1 MGNHVRGRAV
11 VRDAPDPGAQ
21 RTAAIEPRETLPQR
35 DLDILFEVAAQIGV
49 GFIAAR
55 HAGEGGAEASDGLRT
70 GAVLFAFVP
79 FAFRTFVSHALF
91 VGGDGNFSQE
101 AEIFSSAFYT
111 ALFKL

>member
-55 HAGEGGAEASDGLRT
+55 HAGEGGAEASDGVRK
-70 GAVLFAFVP
+70 GAVLFAFVHRSEEHTSELQSLM
-79 FAFRTFVSHALF
+79 RTSYAVFCL
-91 VGGDGNFSQE
+91 QKKKLRRTL
-101 AEIFSSAFYT
+101 IF
-111 ALFKL
+111 